1 MGDIGAVERDRK
13 IRTFRSFVVYFLN
26 FNLTKNSMGI
36 LLIIEKG
43 FEKINVDSKYKL
55 SALKFIKL
63 WLTDPQFADYVPQI
77 EYLAAQENWDTLL
90 DCFYQIIPFGTAG
103 RRGEVGIGP
112 NRINTWTIM
121 SSAQGHSQYL
131 IKKFGK
137 EAKSRGVVISYDVR
151 VYKETDIYDTKRKN
165 PVYNLDCKTLSEVA
179 ATVYAYNG
187 IKTYLFKDYTST
199 PEMSFMVKHK
209 NAVAGDMISASHN
222 PPEFNGIKVVN
233 EFGGQLVPPYDQ
245 ELVDI
250 VEKQTEAIKFLPFK
264 ESLALGLINYITE
277 EEHNTYI
284 KSVSEISIT
293 HKTGAKIYFSPLSG
307 TAISTIFPVLKR
319 LGHNIEFDPPTS
331 LPDGTFSNIQYNI
344 PNPEVKEAFA
354 CLIDGADKNNSD
366 IILTA
371 DPDGDRIGLMSKE
384 EKEWIFHNG
393 NEIFILCVNY
403 ILTELSKLNRLNT
416 SNVIVKTLTTSNLIY
431 KIAKKYGVTVVGDLL
446 VGMKYIAN
454 EMNKLEESGRNNDFL
469 IGGEESHG
477 MTAFKH
483 IKEKDAVVPA
493 ILLAELTSSLKEK
506 NQTIKQSL
514 TNIYKEFGYYYS
526 FQNEIRLPGAEG
538 MSQIAK
544 IQEQLRNIKPT
555 RFNNFKII
563 DSKDYWDKDPFLSE
577 SDKVSRNVISY
588 HFDTAGTNASII
600 QVIIRPSGTEP
611 KTKIYFE
618 IGMNPKNNLEDSKLE
633 TINIGENIEKAVIK
647 KLYRLIGIDFPD
659 RAFLLFRM
667 LPTNAKLKYFEI
679 EKDIVALKIVKD
691 QTERKGKLNDLL
703 KFLGA
708 DPIEKVDK
716 AFKVKYKVGIKK
728 YLELN

>member
-1 MGDIGAVERDRK
+1 MDI
-13 IRTFRSFVVYFLN
+13 
-26 FNLTKNSMGI
+26 LT
-36 LLIIEKG
+36 IIEKG
-43 FEKINVDSKYKL
+43 FEKINIDKKYKEN
-55 SALKFIKL
+55 ALKFIEL

-77 EYLAAQENWDTLL
+77 EYLVKQANWDTLL

-131 IKKFGK
+131 IQKFGE

-151 VYKETDIYDTKRKN
+151 IYKETDIYDTKRKN
-165 PVYNLDCKTLSEVA
+165 PIYNLDCKILSEVA

-187 IKTYLFKDYTST
+187 IRTYLFKNYTST
-199 PEMSFMVKHK
+199 PEMSFMVKYK

-233 EFGGQLVPPYDQ
+233 DFGGQLIPPHDQ

-264 ESLALGLINYITE
+264 DAQQKGLIIYLTE
-277 EEHNTYI
+277 AEHNIYL
-284 KSVSEISIT
+284 KSVSKVSIT
-293 HKTGAKIYFSPLSG
+293 NKTGAKIYFSPLSG
-307 TAISTIFPVLKR
+307 TAISTIYPVLKK
-319 LGHNIEFDPPTS
+319 LGHNIEFDPQTS
-331 LPDGTFSNIQYNI
+331 SPDGTFANIQYNI
-344 PNPEVKEAFA
+344 PNPEVKEAFSN
-354 CLIDGADKNNSD
+354 LIVGADKNNSD

-371 DPDGDRIGLMSKE
+371 DPDGDRIGLMSRE
-384 EKEWIFHNG
+384 GKEWIFHNG

-403 ILTELSKLNRLNT
+403 ILTELNKLKKINSN
-416 SNVIVKTLTTSNLIY
+416 NVIAKTLTTSNLIY
-431 KIAKKYGVTVVGDLL
+431 EIAKQYGVTVVGDLL

-454 EMNKLEESGRNNDFL
+454 EMNILEEKGRNNDFL

-493 ILLAELTSSLKEK
+493 ILLAELVSSLKEK
-506 NQTIKQSL
+506 NQTIKQYL

-544 IQEQLRNIKPT
+544 IQEQLRNTKAT
-555 RFNNFKII
+555 HFNKYKII
-563 DSKDYWDKDPFLSE
+563 DSKDYWDGKPFLSE

-588 HFDTAGTNASII
+588 HFDTAKTNASII

-618 IGMNPKNNLEDSKLE
+618 IGMKPNKDVEKSKKE
-633 TINIGENIEKAVIK
+633 AQEIVKAIEKTIIK
-647 KLYRLIGIDFPD
+647 ELYGLINIDFPD

-667 LPTNAKLKYFEI
+667 LPTNSKLKYFEI
-679 EKDIVALKIVKD
+679 EKDIVALENIED
-691 QTERKGKLNDLL
+691 QTKRESKLYDLL

-716 AFKVKYKVGIKK
+716 AFKAKYKLGIKQ
-728 YLELN
+728 YLKIK

>member
-1 MGDIGAVERDRK
+1 
-13 IRTFRSFVVYFLN
+13 
-26 FNLTKNSMGI
+26 
-36 LLIIEKG
+36 
-43 FEKINVDSKYKL
+43 
-55 SALKFIKL
+55 
-63 WLTDPQFADYVPQI
+63 
-77 EYLAAQENWDTLL
+77 
-90 DCFYQIIPFGTAG
+90 
-103 RRGEVGIGP
+103 
-112 NRINTWTIM
+112 
-121 SSAQGHSQYL
+121 
-131 IKKFGK
+131 
-137 EAKSRGVVISYDVR
+137 
-151 VYKETDIYDTKRKN
+151 
-165 PVYNLDCKTLSEVA
+165 
-179 ATVYAYNG
+179 
-187 IKTYLFKDYTST
+187 
-199 PEMSFMVKHK
+199 MSFMVKHK

-264 ESLALGLINYITE
+264 DAQQKGLINYLTE
-277 EEHNTYI
+277 AEHNIYI
-284 KSVSEISIT
+284 KSVSKVSIT
-293 HKTGAKIYFSPLSG
+293 NKTGAKIYFSPLSG
-307 TAISTIFPVLKR
+307 TAISTIYPVLKK

-331 LPDGTFSNIQYNI
+331 SPDGTFSNIQYNI
-344 PNPEVKEAFA
+344 PNPEVKEAFK
-354 CLIDGADKNNSD
+354 CLIDGADKYNSD

-384 EKEWIFHNG
+384 GKEWIFHNG

-431 KIAKKYGVTVVGDLL
+431 EIAKQYGVSVVGDLL

-454 EMNKLEESGRNNDFL
+454 EMNKLEECGRNDDFL

-477 MTAFKH
+477 MTAFNH

-506 NQTIKQSL
+506 NQTIKQYL
-514 TNIYKEFGYYYS
+514 INIYREFGYYYS

-544 IQEQLRNIKPT
+544 IQEQLRNIRPAS
-555 RFNNFKII
+555 FNNFKII
-563 DSKDYWDKDPFLSE
+563 ESKDYWDKDPFLSE

-588 HFDTAGTNASII
+588 HFDTAETNASII

-618 IGMNPKNNLEDSKLE
+618 IGMKPSKNFEETKLE
-633 TINIGENIEKAVIK
+633 AMNIGSKIEKAVIK
-647 KLYRLIGIDFPD
+647 ELYRLISIDFPD

-667 LPTNAKLKYFEI
+667 LPTNAKLKYFEV
-679 EKDIVALKIVKD
+679 EKEIVALKKIKD
-691 QTERKGKLNDLL
+691 QTERKSKLYDLL

-716 AFKVKYKVGIKK
+716 AFKAKYKLGI
-728 YLELN
+728 NDF